1 MNCTGKTERR
11 TLPAPLVQ
19 SAVDFLRG
27 DELVLAPRL
36 RWPKS
41 VIEPIRSALPGAV
54 EAGHRGAFKTTI
66 PEPLRARPGRV
77 LCLWGDAGWG
87 SEVARG
93 KYEAGRFSDA
103 LVEAVAGLV
112 RDRWQPH
119 PAPAWVTAVPSLHR
133 TELVVDFARRLAATL
148 QLPFQ
153 AVARRTR
160 ELRPQK
166 EMQNSAQQ
174 VRNLIGAFA
183 LDDVPSGA
191 VLLVDDVV
199 DSGWTLTMLSVL
211 LQLNGGGP
219 VHPFALAQA
228 SPRGNQ

>member
-1 MNCTGKTERR
+1 
-11 TLPAPLVQ
+11 VQ
-19 SAVDFLRG
+19 SATDFLRG

-41 VIEPIRSALPGAV
+41 VLEQIRVAMPGAV
-54 EAGHRGAFKTTI
+54 ETSARGVGKTTL
-66 PEPLRARPGRV
+66 PESLRARPGRV

-87 SEVARG
+87 AEVARG

-112 RDRWQPH
+112 RDRWRPH

-133 TELVVDFARRLAATL
+133 TELVMDFARRLAARL

-153 AVARRTR
+153 SVARRTR
-160 ELRPQK
+160 EIRPQK

-183 LDDVPSGA
+183 LEDVRPGA

-199 DSGWTLTMLSVL
+199 DSGWTLTMLAVL
-211 LQLNGGGP
+211 LQLSGGGP

-228 SPRGNQ
+228 SPRGNP